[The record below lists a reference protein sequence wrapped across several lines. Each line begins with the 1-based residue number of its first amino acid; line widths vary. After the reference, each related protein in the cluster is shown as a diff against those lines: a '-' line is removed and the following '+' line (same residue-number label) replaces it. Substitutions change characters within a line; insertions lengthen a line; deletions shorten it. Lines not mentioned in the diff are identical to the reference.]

1 MDDHIRKL
9 DTKIQSK
16 ETELNALFTKI
27 QKLEEEIATLYHKKL
42 ISKKLETA
50 EMTLTSVLGEKQRKR
65 KSQLPA
71 SPKWV
76 RWVGVVKRHLNIMTQ
91 EGNKLRQ
98 LC

>member
-42 ISKKLETA
+42 TSKKVESA
-50 EMTLTSVLGEKQRKR
+50 EMTLT
-65 KSQLPA
+65 
-71 SPKWV
+71 
-76 RWVGVVKRHLNIMTQ
+76 GVVGAILETGEEEEEK
-91 EGNKLRQ
+91 E
-98 LC
+98 